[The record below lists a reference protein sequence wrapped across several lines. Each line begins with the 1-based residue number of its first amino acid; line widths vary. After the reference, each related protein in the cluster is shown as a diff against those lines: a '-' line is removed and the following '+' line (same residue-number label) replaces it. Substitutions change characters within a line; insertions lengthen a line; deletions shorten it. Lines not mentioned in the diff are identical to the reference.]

1 MKLLCKTCNKYKHD
15 TNFSIKTFFWVPVW
29 LDTSKCQLCINPNMY
44 DEVKE
49 HFNKLINEKH

>member
-15 TNFSIKTFFWVPVW
+15 TNFNFKKWFWNFG
-29 LDTSKCQLCINPNMY
+29 LDTSKCQDCINPQMR